1 MQVKFKRITFKNI
14 LSYGNVDTTIDLES
28 HRNTFIS
35 ATNGSGKSTIM
46 DAICYALYGKPYRG
60 IKLGQLINSINKKAL
75 LVTIEFSIGDDA
87 YKVIRGQKP
96 NIFEIYKNTDLIKED
111 SASRDYQSFLENDI
125 LRINYKTFKQII
137 VIGATTYVPF
147 MSLTAAERRNI
158 TEEVLDISI
167 FSDMLEIA
175 KTKLAEHKS
184 TLESL
189 TYEIKILKTQIE
201 SQKTLIGTL
210 EKEAANSL
218 SEKAEKRTQYI
229 QHISELRNN
238 IAEIDEKIKS
248 ASDIK
253 NVAKLLDQ
261 NKTKIGLAVSKLDV
275 KIDALADSLKL
286 YANDSCPTCG
296 QGIDLEFRRIK
307 ETEIQ
312 QSISELD
319 EQKAKAKSMLESF
332 IEKSVEITKRLDEY
346 SENLRIKAELQ
357 YALSTEE
364 KNLSAIS
371 DDVKSESLM
380 VAKTQLKEYIQ
391 SLLTKTTLRSD
402 TSVQI
407 EHYKVT
413 TELLKDT
420 GIKAKIISTFIP
432 IMNSLINQY
441 LQKFDMFVSFELDEM
456 FNETIKSRDRD
467 TFSYTSFSEG
477 ERTKID
483 LAILFAWRKIAM
495 SRNSVS
501 TNLLMFDETLDRSLD
516 EDSVNIFVDILGSIE
531 ESVNTIVISHRNVV
545 PELFDRHIM
554 INKVNDFSILTQV
567 S

>member
-1 MQVKFKRITFKNI
+1 MQVKFKCITFRNI
-14 LSYGNVDTTIDLES
+14 LSYGNVDTSIDLET

-60 IKLGQLINSINKKAL
+60 IKLGQLINSINKKGL
-75 LVTIEFSIGDDA
+75 LVTIEFSIGDDS

-96 NIFEIYKNTDLIKED
+96 NIFEIYKNTELIKED

-147 MSLTAAERRNI
+147 MSLSASERRNI

-201 SQKTLIGTL
+201 SHKTLISTL
-210 EKEAANSL
+210 EKEAENSL
-218 SEKAEKRTQYI
+218 SEKEEQRNRCLI
-229 QHISELRNN
+229 RISDLRCK
-238 IAEIDEKIKS
+238 IADLDQKIKD

-253 NVAKLLDQ
+253 STSKLLED
-261 NKTKIGLAVSKLDV
+261 NKTKIGLAIGKLDV
-275 KIDALADSLKL
+275 KIDSFTKSIEL
-286 YANDSCPTCG
+286 YASDSCPTCG
-296 QGIDLEFRRIK
+296 QGIDSEFRTTK
-307 ETEIQ
+307 EHEIL
-312 QSISELD
+312 QSIDALN
-319 EQKAKAKSMLESF
+319 EQKNKAKSMLDAF
-332 IEKSVEITKRLDEY
+332 VEKSIEITKRLDEY

-357 YALSTEE
+357 YALTSEE
-364 KNLSAIS
+364 KSLSAIS
-371 DDVKSESLM
+371 EDTKSESLSI
-380 VAKTQLKEYIQ
+380 AKHQLKEYIQ
-391 SLLTKTTLRSD
+391 SLLNKTTLKND

-495 SRNSVS
+495 SRNSIS

-516 EDSVNIFVDILGSIE
+516 EDSVSIFVEILGSIE

-554 INKVNDFSILTQV
+554 INKVNDFSILSQAN
-567 S
+567 